1 MLCFVAGADTE
12 TDLIGEPEEGGVRGL
27 FNSIGGV
34 SSFAEFV
41 AAATPIVEYGG
52 VYRFEIEQ

>member
-12 TDLIGEPEEGGVRGL
+12 TDRIGLPEEVGVRGQ
-27 FNSIGGV
+27 FYSIGGV

-52 VYRFEIEQ
+52 VYSFEIEQ